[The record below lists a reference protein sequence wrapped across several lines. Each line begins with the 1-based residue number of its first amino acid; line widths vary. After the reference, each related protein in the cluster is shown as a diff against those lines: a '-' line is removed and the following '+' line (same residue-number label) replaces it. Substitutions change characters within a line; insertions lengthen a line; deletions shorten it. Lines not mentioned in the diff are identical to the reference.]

1 MTARFLKPPLIN
13 RTFAGRGKYATKTSL
28 RQGKY
33 FFVNPGILETSS
45 ET

>member
-1 MTARFLKPPLIN
+1 MFLDAARFLKPPLIN
-13 RTFAGRGKYATKTSL
+13 RTFACRATKTSL